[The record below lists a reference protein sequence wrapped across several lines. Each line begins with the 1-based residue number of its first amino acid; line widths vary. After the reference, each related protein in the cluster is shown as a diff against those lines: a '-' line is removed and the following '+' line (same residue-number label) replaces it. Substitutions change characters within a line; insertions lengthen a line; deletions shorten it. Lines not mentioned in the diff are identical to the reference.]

1 MAKTVK
7 SEKNSK
13 KTKEAKATAIRHND
27 TYSKGNLL
35 ITAKYRSSLLE
46 NKLLAIALANIQNS
60 YEDDNGNLISE
71 LKASEIKKLMGDSS
85 NSIYRHLEPIAQQMT
100 GRTIGMKDP
109 EKEIFDYK
117 SVVTHAHYENG
128 TFTIEFNHL
137 LKDQIIDIQNKYTV
151 LNLPTMLLFKSVYS
165 FRLYELLKSMSYIP
179 KGQKKDED
187 SKSWE
192 LKFQLSELK
201 LELGVVN
208 ANSDRVQK
216 ILSNKKHPNYDEAVK
231 AAPEQVFEQYRDF
244 KRRVLDVA
252 VAEINDKTEMNVSY
266 ETIKSGRGGKVNAIV
281 FYVSYESHETK
292 QEAVIE
298 QPEVVEKEI
307 DIDEILDDIY
317 DILEGNFKLK
327 DVRKIAKEANYNI
340 KTIKD
345 AYKVYKKNEDTVDN
359 SVGFMIAAIKDGYE
373 LNTSKRKS
381 KKNNAFVDFSQNEYN
396 FEDLEEELLEN

>member
-1 MAKTVK
+1 VAKAVK
-7 SEKNSK
+7 SETKSK
-13 KTKEAKATAIRHND
+13 KTKENKVSAIRHND

-109 EKEIFDYK
+109 EREIFDYK

-179 KGQKKDED
+179 KGQKRNEED
-187 SKSWE
+187 KNWE

-252 VAEINDKTEMNVSY
+252 VSEINEKTEINVEY
-266 ETIKSGRGGKVNAIV
+266 ETLKSGRGGKVNAII
-281 FYVSYESHETK
+281 FYVSYDNVAQKEEIVKT
-292 QEAVIE
+292 E
-298 QPEVVEKEI
+298 EVVEKPM
-307 DIDEILDDIY
+307 DIDELLDEIY

-327 DVRKIAKEANYNI
+327 DVRKIAKEADYNLASI
-340 KTIKD
+340 KK
-345 AYKVYKKNEDTVDN
+345 AYKVYKKNEDNVEN

-373 LNTSKRKS
+373 STAKKKKTKAQNT
-381 KKNNAFVDFSQNEYN
+381 FVEFDQNEYD
-396 FEDLEEELLEN
+396 FDDLEGQLIDN

>member
-1 MAKTVK
+1 MAKAVK
-7 SEKNSK
+7 SETKSK
-13 KTKEAKATAIRHND
+13 KTKENKVSAIRHND

-109 EKEIFDYK
+109 EREIFDYK

-179 KGQKKDED
+179 KGQKRNEED
-187 SKSWE
+187 KNWE

-216 ILSNKKHPNYDEAVK
+216 ILSNKKHPNFDEAVK

-252 VAEINDKTEMNVSY
+252 VAEINEKTEINVEY
-266 ETIKSGRGGKVNAIV
+266 ETLKSGRGGKVNAII
-281 FYVSYESHETK
+281 FYVSYDNVAQKEEIVKT
-292 QEAVIE
+292 E
-298 QPEVVEKEI
+298 EVVEKPM
-307 DIDEILDDIY
+307 DIDELLDEIY
-317 DILEGNFKLK
+317 DILEGKFKLK
-327 DVRKIAKEANYNI
+327 DVRKIAKEADYNLASI
-340 KTIKD
+340 KK
-345 AYKVYKKNEDTVDN
+345 AYKVYKKNEDNVEN

-373 LNTSKRKS
+373 STAKKKKTKAKNT
-381 KKNNAFVDFSQNEYN
+381 FVEFDQNEYD
-396 FEDLEEELLEN
+396 FDDLEGQLIDN

>member
-1 MAKTVK
+1 MAKAVK
-7 SEKNSK
+7 SETKSK
-13 KTKEAKATAIRHND
+13 KTKENKVSAIRHND

-109 EKEIFDYK
+109 EREIFDYK

-179 KGQKKDED
+179 KGQKRNEED
-187 SKSWE
+187 KNWE

-252 VAEINDKTEMNVSY
+252 VSEINEKTEINVEY
-266 ETIKSGRGGKVNAIV
+266 ETLKSGRGGKVNAII
-281 FYVSYESHETK
+281 FYVSYDNMAQKEEIVKT
-292 QEAVIE
+292 E
-298 QPEVVEKEI
+298 EVVEKPM
-307 DIDEILDDIY
+307 DIDELLDEIY

-327 DVRKIAKEANYNI
+327 DVRKIAKEADYNLASI
-340 KTIKD
+340 KK
-345 AYKVYKKNEDTVDN
+345 AYKVYKKNEDNVEN

-373 LNTSKRKS
+373 STAKKKKTKAKNT
-381 KKNNAFVDFSQNEYN
+381 FVEFDQNEYD
-396 FEDLEEELLEN
+396 FDDLEGQLIDN

>member
-1 MAKTVK
+1 MAKAVK
-7 SEKNSK
+7 SETKSK
-13 KTKEAKATAIRHND
+13 KTKENKVSAIRHND

-109 EKEIFDYK
+109 EREIFDYK

-179 KGQKKDED
+179 KGQKRNEED
-187 SKSWE
+187 KNWE

-216 ILSNKKHPNYDEAVK
+216 ILSNKKHPNFDEAVK

-252 VAEINDKTEMNVSY
+252 VAEINEKTEINVEY
-266 ETIKSGRGGKVNAIV
+266 ETLKSGRGGKVNAII
-281 FYVSYESHETK
+281 FYVSYDNVAQKEEIVKT
-292 QEAVIE
+292 E
-298 QPEVVEKEI
+298 EVVEKPM
-307 DIDEILDDIY
+307 DIDELLDEIY

-327 DVRKIAKEANYNI
+327 DVRKIAKEADYNLASI
-340 KTIKD
+340 KK
-345 AYKVYKKNEDTVDN
+345 AYKVYKKNEDNVEN

-373 LNTSKRKS
+373 STAKKKKTKAQNT
-381 KKNNAFVDFSQNEYN
+381 FVEFDQNEYD
-396 FEDLEEELLEN
+396 FDDLEGQLIDN

>member
-1 MAKTVK
+1 MAKAVK
-7 SEKNSK
+7 SETKSK
-13 KTKEAKATAIRHND
+13 KTKENKVSAIRHND

-109 EKEIFDYK
+109 EREIFDYK

-179 KGQKKDED
+179 KGQKRNEED
-187 SKSWE
+187 KNWE

-216 ILSNKKHPNYDEAVK
+216 ILSNKKHPNFDEAVK

-252 VAEINDKTEMNVSY
+252 VSEINEKTEINVEY
-266 ETIKSGRGGKVNAIV
+266 ETLKSGRGGKVNAII
-281 FYVSYESHETK
+281 FYVSYDNVAQKEEIVKT
-292 QEAVIE
+292 E
-298 QPEVVEKEI
+298 EVVEKPM
-307 DIDEILDDIY
+307 DIDELLDEIY

-327 DVRKIAKEANYNI
+327 DVRKIAKEADYNLASI
-340 KTIKD
+340 KK
-345 AYKVYKKNEDTVDN
+345 AYKVYKKNEDNVEN

-373 LNTSKRKS
+373 STAKKKKTKAKNT
-381 KKNNAFVDFSQNEYN
+381 FVEFDQNEYD
-396 FEDLEEELLEN
+396 FDDLEGQLIDN

>member
-1 MAKTVK
+1 MAKAVK
-7 SEKNSK
+7 SETKPK
-13 KTKEAKATAIRHND
+13 KTKENKVSAIRHND

-109 EKEIFDYK
+109 EREIFDYK

-179 KGQKKDED
+179 KGQKRNEED
-187 SKSWE
+187 KNWE

-252 VAEINDKTEMNVSY
+252 VSEINEKTEINVEY
-266 ETIKSGRGGKVNAIV
+266 ETLKSGRGGKVNAII
-281 FYVSYESHETK
+281 FYVSYDNVAQKEEIVKT
-292 QEAVIE
+292 E
-298 QPEVVEKEI
+298 EVVEKTM
-307 DIDEILDDIY
+307 DIDELLDEIY

-327 DVRKIAKEANYNI
+327 DVRKIAKEADYNLASI
-340 KTIKD
+340 KK
-345 AYKVYKKNEDTVDN
+345 AYKVYKKNEDNVEN

-373 LNTSKRKS
+373 STAKKKKTKAKNT
-381 KKNNAFVDFSQNEYN
+381 FVEFDQNEYD
-396 FEDLEEELLEN
+396 FDDLEGQLIDN

>member
-1 MAKTVK
+1 VAKAVK
-7 SEKNSK
+7 SETKSK
-13 KTKEAKATAIRHND
+13 KTKENKVSAIRHND

-109 EKEIFDYK
+109 EREIFDYK

-179 KGQKKDED
+179 KGQKRNEED
-187 SKSWE
+187 KNWE

-252 VAEINDKTEMNVSY
+252 VSEINEKTEINVEY
-266 ETIKSGRGGKVNAIV
+266 ETLKSGRGGKVNAII
-281 FYVSYESHETK
+281 FYVSYDNMAQKEEIVKT
-292 QEAVIE
+292 E
-298 QPEVVEKEI
+298 EVVEKPM
-307 DIDEILDDIY
+307 DIDELLDEIY

-327 DVRKIAKEANYNI
+327 DVRKIAKEADYNLASI
-340 KTIKD
+340 KK
-345 AYKVYKKNEDTVDN
+345 AYKVYKKNEDNVEN

-373 LNTSKRKS
+373 STAKKKKTKAKNT
-381 KKNNAFVDFSQNEYN
+381 FVEFDQNEYD
-396 FEDLEEELLEN
+396 FDDLEGQLIDN

>member
-1 MAKTVK
+1 VAKAVK
-7 SEKNSK
+7 SETKSK
-13 KTKEAKATAIRHND
+13 KTKENKVSAIRHND

-109 EKEIFDYK
+109 EREIFDYK

-179 KGQKKDED
+179 KGQKRNEED
-187 SKSWE
+187 KNWE

-252 VAEINDKTEMNVSY
+252 VSEINEKTEINVEY
-266 ETIKSGRGGKVNAIV
+266 ETLKSGRGGKVNAII
-281 FYVSYESHETK
+281 FYVSYDNVAQKEEIVKT
-292 QEAVIE
+292 E
-298 QPEVVEKEI
+298 EVVEKPM
-307 DIDEILDDIY
+307 DIDELLDEIY

-327 DVRKIAKEANYNI
+327 DVRKIAKEADYNLVSI
-340 KTIKD
+340 KK
-345 AYKVYKKNEDTVDN
+345 AYKVYKKNEDNVEN

-373 LNTSKRKS
+373 STAKKKKTKAKNT
-381 KKNNAFVDFSQNEYN
+381 FVEFDQNEYD
-396 FEDLEEELLEN
+396 FDDLEGQLIDN

>member
-1 MAKTVK
+1 MAKAVK
-7 SEKNSK
+7 SETKSK
-13 KTKEAKATAIRHND
+13 KTKENKVSAIRHND

-109 EKEIFDYK
+109 EREIFDYK

-179 KGQKKDED
+179 KGQKRNDED
-187 SKSWE
+187 KNWE

-216 ILSNKKHPNYDEAVK
+216 ILSNKKHPNFDEAVK

-252 VAEINDKTEMNVSY
+252 VAEINEKTEINVEY
-266 ETIKSGRGGKVNAIV
+266 ETLKSGRGGKVNAII
-281 FYVSYESHETK
+281 FYVSYDNVAQKEEIVKT
-292 QEAVIE
+292 E
-298 QPEVVEKEI
+298 EVVEKPM
-307 DIDEILDDIY
+307 DIDELLDEIY

-327 DVRKIAKEANYNI
+327 DVRKIAKEADYNLASI
-340 KTIKD
+340 KK
-345 AYKVYKKNEDTVDN
+345 AYKVYKKNEDNVEN

-373 LNTSKRKS
+373 STAKKKKTKAKNT
-381 KKNNAFVDFSQNEYN
+381 FVEFDQNEYD
-396 FEDLEEELLEN
+396 FDDLEGQLIDN

>member
-1 MAKTVK
+1 VAKAVK
-7 SEKNSK
+7 SEIKPK
-13 KTKEAKATAIRHND
+13 KTKENKVSAIRHND

-109 EKEIFDYK
+109 EREIFDYK

-179 KGQKKDED
+179 KGQKRNEED
-187 SKSWE
+187 KNWE

-252 VAEINDKTEMNVSY
+252 VSEINEKTEINVEY
-266 ETIKSGRGGKVNAIV
+266 ETLKSGRGGKVNAII
-281 FYVSYESHETK
+281 FYVSYDNVAQKEEIVKT
-292 QEAVIE
+292 E
-298 QPEVVEKEI
+298 EVVEKPM
-307 DIDEILDDIY
+307 DIDELLDEIY

-327 DVRKIAKEANYNI
+327 DVRKIAKEADYNLTSI
-340 KTIKD
+340 KK
-345 AYKVYKKNEDTVDN
+345 AYKVYKKNEDNVEN

-373 LNTSKRKS
+373 STAKKKKTKAKNT
-381 KKNNAFVDFSQNEYN
+381 FVEFDQNEYD
-396 FEDLEEELLEN
+396 FDDLEGQLIDN

>member
-1 MAKTVK
+1 MAKAVK
-7 SEKNSK
+7 SETKSK
-13 KTKEAKATAIRHND
+13 KTKENKVSAIRHND

-109 EKEIFDYK
+109 EREIFDYK

-179 KGQKKDED
+179 KGQKRNEED
-187 SKSWE
+187 KNWE

-252 VAEINDKTEMNVSY
+252 VSEINEKTEINVEY
-266 ETIKSGRGGKVNAIV
+266 ETLKSGRGGKVNAII
-281 FYVSYESHETK
+281 FYVSYDNVAQKEEIVKT
-292 QEAVIE
+292 E
-298 QPEVVEKEI
+298 EVVEKTM
-307 DIDEILDDIY
+307 DIDELLDEIY

-327 DVRKIAKEANYNI
+327 DVRKIAKEADYNLASI
-340 KTIKD
+340 KK
-345 AYKVYKKNEDTVDN
+345 AYKVYKKNEDNVEN

-373 LNTSKRKS
+373 STAKKKKTKAKNT
-381 KKNNAFVDFSQNEYN
+381 FVEFDQNEYD
-396 FEDLEEELLEN
+396 FDDLEGQLIDN

>member
-1 MAKTVK
+1 MAKAVK
-7 SEKNSK
+7 SETKSK
-13 KTKEAKATAIRHND
+13 KTKENKVSAIRHND

-109 EKEIFDYK
+109 EREIFDYK

-179 KGQKKDED
+179 KGQKRNEED
-187 SKSWE
+187 KNWE

-216 ILSNKKHPNYDEAVK
+216 ILSNKKHPNFDEAVK

-252 VAEINDKTEMNVSY
+252 VAEINEKTEINVEY
-266 ETIKSGRGGKVNAIV
+266 ETLKSGRGGKVNAII
-281 FYVSYESHETK
+281 FYVSYDNVAQKEEIVKT
-292 QEAVIE
+292 E
-298 QPEVVEKEI
+298 EVVEKPM
-307 DIDEILDDIY
+307 DIDELLDEIY

-327 DVRKIAKEANYNI
+327 DVRKIAKEADYNLASI
-340 KTIKD
+340 KK
-345 AYKVYKKNEDTVDN
+345 AYKVYKKNEDNVEN

-373 LNTSKRKS
+373 STAKKKKTKAKNT
-381 KKNNAFVDFSQNEYN
+381 FVEFDQNDYDFD
-396 FEDLEEELLEN
+396 DLEGQLIDN

>member
-1 MAKTVK
+1 MAKAVK
-7 SEKNSK
+7 SETKSK
-13 KTKEAKATAIRHND
+13 KTKENKVSAIRHND

-109 EKEIFDYK
+109 EREIFDYK

-179 KGQKKDED
+179 KGQKRNEED
-187 SKSWE
+187 KNWE

-216 ILSNKKHPNYDEAVK
+216 ILSNKKHPNFDEAVK

-252 VAEINDKTEMNVSY
+252 VAEINEKTEINVEY
-266 ETIKSGRGGKVNAIV
+266 ETLKSGRGGKVNAII
-281 FYVSYESHETK
+281 FYVSYDNVAQKEEIVKT
-292 QEAVIE
+292 E
-298 QPEVVEKEI
+298 EVVEKPM
-307 DIDEILDDIY
+307 DIDELLDEIY

-327 DVRKIAKEANYNI
+327 DVRKIAKEADYNLASI
-340 KTIKD
+340 KK
-345 AYKVYKKNEDTVDN
+345 AYKVYKKNEDNVEN

-373 LNTSKRKS
+373 STAKKKKTKAKNT
-381 KKNNAFVDFSQNEYN
+381 FVEFDQNEYD
-396 FEDLEEELLEN
+396 FDDLEGQLIDN

>member
-1 MAKTVK
+1 MAKAVK
-7 SEKNSK
+7 SEIKPK
-13 KTKEAKATAIRHND
+13 KTKENKVSAIRHND

-109 EKEIFDYK
+109 EREIFDYK

-179 KGQKKDED
+179 KGQKRNEED
-187 SKSWE
+187 KNWE

-252 VAEINDKTEMNVSY
+252 VSEINEKTEINVEY
-266 ETIKSGRGGKVNAIV
+266 ETLKSGRGGKVNAII
-281 FYVSYESHETK
+281 FYVSYDNVAQKEEIVKT
-292 QEAVIE
+292 E
-298 QPEVVEKEI
+298 EVVEKPM
-307 DIDEILDDIY
+307 DIDELLDEIY

-327 DVRKIAKEANYNI
+327 DVRKIAKEADYNLTSI
-340 KTIKD
+340 KK
-345 AYKVYKKNEDTVDN
+345 AYKVYKKNEDNVEN

-373 LNTSKRKS
+373 STAKKKKTKAKNT
-381 KKNNAFVDFSQNEYN
+381 FVEFDQNEYD
-396 FEDLEEELLEN
+396 FDDLEGQLIDN

>member
-1 MAKTVK
+1 MAKAVK
-7 SEKNSK
+7 SETKSK
-13 KTKEAKATAIRHND
+13 KTKENKVSAIRHND

-109 EKEIFDYK
+109 EREIFDYK

-179 KGQKKDED
+179 KGQKRNEED
-187 SKSWE
+187 KNWE

-216 ILSNKKHPNYDEAVK
+216 ILSNKKHPNFDEAVK

-252 VAEINDKTEMNVSY
+252 VAEINEKTEINVEY
-266 ETIKSGRGGKVNAIV
+266 ETLKSGRGGKVNAII
-281 FYVSYESHETK
+281 FYVSYDNVAQKEEIVKT
-292 QEAVIE
+292 E
-298 QPEVVEKEI
+298 EVVEKPM
-307 DIDEILDDIY
+307 DIDELLDEIY

-327 DVRKIAKEANYNI
+327 DVRKIAKEADYKLASI
-340 KTIKD
+340 KK
-345 AYKVYKKNEDTVDN
+345 AYKVYKKNEDNVEN

-373 LNTSKRKS
+373 STAKKKKTKAKNT
-381 KKNNAFVDFSQNEYN
+381 FVEFDQNEYD
-396 FEDLEEELLEN
+396 FDDLEGQLIDN

>member
-1 MAKTVK
+1 MAKAVK
-7 SEKNSK
+7 SETKSK
-13 KTKEAKATAIRHND
+13 KTKENKVSAIRHND

-109 EKEIFDYK
+109 EREIFDYK

-179 KGQKKDED
+179 KGQKRNEED
-187 SKSWE
+187 KNWE

-252 VAEINDKTEMNVSY
+252 VSEINEKTEINVEY
-266 ETIKSGRGGKVNAIV
+266 ETLKSGRGGKVNAII
-281 FYVSYESHETK
+281 FYVSYDNVAQKEEIVKT
-292 QEAVIE
+292 E
-298 QPEVVEKEI
+298 EVVEKPM
-307 DIDEILDDIY
+307 DIDELLDEIY

-327 DVRKIAKEANYNI
+327 DVRKIAKEADYNLASI
-340 KTIKD
+340 KK
-345 AYKVYKKNEDTVDN
+345 AYKVYKKNEDNVEN

-373 LNTSKRKS
+373 STAKKKKTKAQNT
-381 KKNNAFVDFSQNEYN
+381 FVEFDQNEYD
-396 FEDLEEELLEN
+396 FDDLEGQLIDN

>member
-1 MAKTVK
+1 VAKTVK
-7 SEKNSK
+7 SKSKSQKNANTNS
-13 KTKEAKATAIRHND
+13 AIRHND

-179 KGQKKDED
+179 KGQKRIEEEQN
-187 SKSWE
+187 WE

-208 ANSDRVQK
+208 ANSDKVQK
-216 ILSNKKHPNYDEAVK
+216 ILSNKKHPNFDEAVK

-252 VAEINDKTEMNVSY
+252 VSEINEKTEMNVSY

-281 FYVSYESHETK
+281 FEVSYEVHEVK
-292 QEAVIE
+292 NKKEIE
-298 QPEVVEKEI
+298 NKIEVVEKEI
-307 DIDEILDDIY
+307 DIDELLDDIY
-317 DILEGNFKLK
+317 DILEGKFKLK
-327 DVRKIAKEANYNI
+327 DVRKIAKEANYDVLSI
-340 KTIKD
+340 KK
-345 AYKVYKKNEDTVDN
+345 AYKIYKKNEKTIDN
-359 SVGFMIAAIKDGYE
+359 NVGFMIAAIKDGYE
-373 LNTSKRKS
+373 TSSETKKS
-381 KKNNAFVDFSQNEYN
+381 KKSNSFIEFNQNEYD
-396 FEDLEEELLEN
+396 FDDLEEKLMDN

>member
-1 MAKTVK
+1 MAKAVK
-7 SEKNSK
+7 SETKSK
-13 KTKEAKATAIRHND
+13 KTKENKVSAIRHND

-109 EKEIFDYK
+109 EREIFDYK

-179 KGQKKDED
+179 KGQKRNEED
-187 SKSWE
+187 KNWE

-252 VAEINDKTEMNVSY
+252 VSEINEKTEINVEY
-266 ETIKSGRGGKVNAIV
+266 ETLKSGRGGKVNAII
-281 FYVSYESHETK
+281 FYVSYDNVAQKEEIVKT
-292 QEAVIE
+292 E
-298 QPEVVEKEI
+298 EVVEKPM
-307 DIDEILDDIY
+307 DIDELLDEIY

-327 DVRKIAKEANYNI
+327 DVRKIAKEADYNLVSI
-340 KTIKD
+340 KK
-345 AYKVYKKNEDTVDN
+345 AYKVYKKNEDNVEN

-373 LNTSKRKS
+373 STA
-381 KKNNAFVDFSQNEYN
+381 KKKKTKAKKTFVEFDQNEYD
-396 FEDLEEELLEN
+396 FDDLEGQLIDN

>member
-1 MAKTVK
+1 MAKAVK
-7 SEKNSK
+7 SETKSK
-13 KTKEAKATAIRHND
+13 KTKENKVSAIRHND

-109 EKEIFDYK
+109 EREIFDYK

-179 KGQKKDED
+179 KGQKRNEED
-187 SKSWE
+187 KNWE

-216 ILSNKKHPNYDEAVK
+216 ILSNKKHPNFDEAVK

-252 VAEINDKTEMNVSY
+252 VAEINEKTEINVEY
-266 ETIKSGRGGKVNAIV
+266 ETLKSGRGGKVNAII
-281 FYVSYESHETK
+281 FYVSYDNVAQKEEIVKT
-292 QEAVIE
+292 E
-298 QPEVVEKEI
+298 EVVEKPM
-307 DIDEILDDIY
+307 DIDELLDEIY

-327 DVRKIAKEANYNI
+327 DVRKIAKEADYNLVSI
-340 KTIKD
+340 KK
-345 AYKVYKKNEDTVDN
+345 AYKVYKKNEDNVEN

-373 LNTSKRKS
+373 STAKKKKTKAKNT
-381 KKNNAFVDFSQNEYN
+381 FVEFDQNEYD
-396 FEDLEEELLEN
+396 FDDLEGQLIDN

>member
-1 MAKTVK
+1 MAKAVK
-7 SEKNSK
+7 SETKSK
-13 KTKEAKATAIRHND
+13 KTKENKVSAIRHND

-109 EKEIFDYK
+109 EREIFDYK

-179 KGQKKDED
+179 KGQKRNEED
-187 SKSWE
+187 KNWE

-252 VAEINDKTEMNVSY
+252 VSEINEKTEINVEY
-266 ETIKSGRGGKVNAIV
+266 ETLKSGRGGKVNAII
-281 FYVSYESHETK
+281 FYVSYDNVAQKEEIVKT
-292 QEAVIE
+292 E
-298 QPEVVEKEI
+298 EVVEKPM
-307 DIDEILDDIY
+307 DIDELLDEIY

-327 DVRKIAKEANYNI
+327 DVRKIAKEADYNLASI
-340 KTIKD
+340 KK
-345 AYKVYKKNEDTVDN
+345 AYKVYKKNEDNVEN

-373 LNTSKRKS
+373 STAKKKKTKAKNT
-381 KKNNAFVDFSQNEYN
+381 FVEFDQNEYD
-396 FEDLEEELLEN
+396 FDDLEGQLIDN

>member
-1 MAKTVK
+1 MAKAVK
-7 SEKNSK
+7 SETKSK
-13 KTKEAKATAIRHND
+13 KTKENKVSAIRHND

-109 EKEIFDYK
+109 EREIFDYK

-179 KGQKKDED
+179 KGQKRNEED
-187 SKSWE
+187 KNWE

-252 VAEINDKTEMNVSY
+252 VSEINEKTEINVEY
-266 ETIKSGRGGKVNAIV
+266 ETLKSGRGGKVNAII
-281 FYVSYESHETK
+281 FYVSYDNVAQKEEIVKT
-292 QEAVIE
+292 E
-298 QPEVVEKEI
+298 EVVEKPM
-307 DIDEILDDIY
+307 DIDELLDEIY

-327 DVRKIAKEANYNI
+327 DVRKIAKEADYNLVSI
-340 KTIKD
+340 KK
-345 AYKVYKKNEDTVDN
+345 AYKVYKKNEDNVEN

-373 LNTSKRKS
+373 STAKKKKTKAKNT
-381 KKNNAFVDFSQNEYN
+381 FVEFDQNEYD
-396 FEDLEEELLEN
+396 FDDLEGQLIDN

>member
-1 MAKTVK
+1 MAKAVK
-7 SEKNSK
+7 SETKSK
-13 KTKEAKATAIRHND
+13 KTKENKVSAIRHND

-109 EKEIFDYK
+109 EREIFDYK

-179 KGQKKDED
+179 KGQKRNEED
-187 SKSWE
+187 KNWE

-252 VAEINDKTEMNVSY
+252 VSEINEKTEINVEY
-266 ETIKSGRGGKVNAIV
+266 ETLKSGRGGKVNAII
-281 FYVSYESHETK
+281 FYVSYDNVAQKEEIIKT
-292 QEAVIE
+292 E
-298 QPEVVEKEI
+298 EVVEKPM
-307 DIDEILDDIY
+307 DIDELLDEIY

-327 DVRKIAKEANYNI
+327 DVRKIAKEADYNLASI
-340 KTIKD
+340 KK
-345 AYKVYKKNEDTVDN
+345 AYKVYKKNEDNVEN

-373 LNTSKRKS
+373 STAKKKKTKAKNT
-381 KKNNAFVDFSQNEYN
+381 FVEFDQNEYD
-396 FEDLEEELLEN
+396 FDDLEGQLIDN

>member
-1 MAKTVK
+1 MAKAVK
-7 SEKNSK
+7 SETKSK
-13 KTKEAKATAIRHND
+13 KSKENKVSAIRHND

-109 EKEIFDYK
+109 EREIFDYK

-179 KGQKKDED
+179 KGQKRNEED
-187 SKSWE
+187 KNWE

-252 VAEINDKTEMNVSY
+252 VSEINEKTEINVEY
-266 ETIKSGRGGKVNAIV
+266 ETLKSGRGGKVNAII
-281 FYVSYESHETK
+281 FYVSYDNMAQKEEIVKT
-292 QEAVIE
+292 E
-298 QPEVVEKEI
+298 EVVEKPM
-307 DIDEILDDIY
+307 DIDELLDEIY

-327 DVRKIAKEANYNI
+327 DVRKIAKEADYNLASI
-340 KTIKD
+340 KK
-345 AYKVYKKNEDTVDN
+345 AYKVYKKNEDNVEN

-373 LNTSKRKS
+373 STAKKKKTKAKNT
-381 KKNNAFVDFSQNEYN
+381 FVEFDQNEYN
-396 FEDLEEELLEN
+396 FDDLEGQLIDN